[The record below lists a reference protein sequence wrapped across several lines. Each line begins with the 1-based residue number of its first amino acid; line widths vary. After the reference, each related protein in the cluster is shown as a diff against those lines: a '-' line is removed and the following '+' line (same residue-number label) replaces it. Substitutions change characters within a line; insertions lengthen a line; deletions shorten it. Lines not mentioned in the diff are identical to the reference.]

1 MTLPLPGL
9 DDKSFAQ
16 LMEDVRKLIPR
27 YAPDWT
33 DYNTHDPGITF
44 IELFAWL
51 TEIQRY
57 YLDQVRDENFIKF
70 LKLINIRL
78 KDVTSATSAVKFSF
92 VDQQKIAPIWVP
104 QGTKLIT
111 NEQVIFETDT
121 PLLVVS
127 DSLEKVISSSK
138 SGRKDNIKAIDGQGL
153 SFFAFGE
160 NAEAGSC
167 LYLGFKLYIFDW
179 DKVPD
184 SESDT
189 NSERLKQFL
198 DLYLGFSWIKN
209 IDNEGIYKNDDGN
222 IIITHG
228 DKQLTLELDEVSNL
242 VKLTFNQN
250 ITDKIY
256 FIVVKKDNST
266 CIYGQPFS
274 VNKSVPLT
282 FNLFEEYPSKRGK
295 YGEETVKIIP
305 SANLTWEYYSGDRFW
320 KKLDVNHDETLNLS
334 QSGQLWF
341 TAPMDMYVRN
351 IFPFPEQL
359 FWLRVTVQKVGYELP
374 PKINTILLNTI
385 TVTQKHSISE
395 FKTYSSHHQRTQAFP
410 ASYLA
415 LIGDSIIQVKQFPL
429 TLSLLFFNSR
439 LELLN
444 PIFWL
449 TVVLCHNFEVQYG
462 YWKDWQN
469 YRLQKNQEQ
478 GTITVTFRGKIPQ
491 KGTNNIRVVSYLD
504 EFKKKRF
511 LGGSNGLP
519 GQTFSLKQFVIVS
532 ESFKIQVKEQI
543 QEDYLW
549 RDWIRVDDFDAS
561 KPEDPHYVLDAE
573 NGEIYFG
580 DGINGDIPQ
589 VLDFQDQQSI
599 CVISCQTSS
608 GEKGNVEAKTINKI
622 LNPVSTFVNTGFIY
636 PTQLTVENQGVA
648 SGGAPLE
655 TLEKAKLRARKDL
668 KQIHRAVTSE
678 DYELLALSTPGLR
691 VARAKAIAPTATEA
705 KTLVKVIVV
714 PYSETLVPAS
724 PSSGFLQNVRQ
735 YLEPHRLIT
744 TKLEVISSSY
754 VEVKVKALLQIRSGF
769 DLDQVCKQVNK
780 SLIERFLHPLNGGS
794 EGKGWQFGRTVYKSE
809 VYKAIED
816 FTEGV
821 DCVESLVLSIQNA
834 DKDAEAYLDQY
845 GNIHISKNSLIYS
858 TKHEIVY

>member
-1 MTLPLPGL
+1 MTLPLPRL
-9 DDKSFAQ
+9 DDKTFAQ
-16 LMEDVRKLIPR
+16 LMQDARKLIPR

-51 TEIQRY
+51 TEIQGY
-57 YLDQVRDENFIKF
+57 YLDQVRDENLIKF

-78 KDVTSATSAVKFSF
+78 KDVTSATTNVKFYF
-92 VDQQKIAPIWVP
+92 VDQQEIAPIWIP
-104 QGTKLIT
+104 QGTKLTT
-111 NEQVIFETDT
+111 NEQVIFETDA

-138 SGRKDNIKAIDGQGL
+138 SGRKDNIKVIDGQGL

-179 DKVPD
+179 NKVPD
-184 SESDT
+184 LECDT
-189 NSERLKQFL
+189 DSERLKQFL
-198 DLYLGFSWIKN
+198 DLYLGFSWVKN
-209 IDNEGIYKNDDGN
+209 IDHEAIYKNDDGN

-242 VKLTFNQN
+242 VKLTFNQD
-250 ITDKIY
+250 ITDEIY
-256 FIVVKKDNST
+256 LLVLKKDNLI
-266 CIYGQPFS
+266 CIYGQPFP
-274 VNKSVPLT
+274 VNKSIPLT
-282 FNLFEEYPSKRGK
+282 FNLFEDYQNKRGK
-295 YGEETVKIIP
+295 YEEETVEMIP
-305 SANLTWEYYSGDRFW
+305 SANLTWEYYGGDRFW

-341 TAPMDMYVRN
+341 TAPMDMHVRN

-359 FWLRVTVQKVGYELP
+359 FWLRVTVQEAGYELP

-415 LIGDSIIQVKQFPL
+415 LIGESIIQVKQFPL

-449 TVVLCHNFEVQYG
+449 AVVLCHNSEVQYG

-478 GTITVTFRGKIPQ
+478 GTITVTFRGKIAP

-504 EFKKKRF
+504 EFEKKRF

-519 GQTFSLKQFVIVS
+519 SQSFSLKQFVIVS
-532 ESFKIQVKEQI
+532 ESFQIQVKEPI

-549 RDWIRVDDFDAS
+549 RDWIRVDNFDAS
-561 KPEDPHYVLDAE
+561 KPKDTHYVLDAE
-573 NGEIYFG
+573 NGELYFG

-589 VLDFQDQQSI
+589 ILDFQDQQSI

-608 GEKGNVEAKTINKI
+608 GEKGNVEAKTINQI
-622 LNPVSTFVNTGFIY
+622 LNPISTLVDRDSIY
-636 PTQLTVENQGVA
+636 PTKLTVENQGVT

-668 KQIHRAVTSE
+668 KQIHSAVTSE

-735 YLEPHRLIT
+735 HLEPHRLIT
-744 TKLEVISSSY
+744 TKLEVIPSSY

-769 DLDQVCKQVNK
+769 DPNEVCKQVNK
-780 SLIERFLHPLNGGS
+780 SLIEQFLHPLKGGS
-794 EGKGWQFGRTVYKSE
+794 EGKGWQFGRTAYKSE
-809 VYKAIED
+809 VYKAIKD
-816 FTEGV
+816 FNEGV
-821 DCVESLVLSIQNA
+821 DCVKSLVLSIQNA

-845 GNIHISKNSLIYS
+845 GNIHISRNSLIYS
-858 TKHEIVY
+858 TKHEILY